1 MKDWEKNDLLPE
13 TRKNKAERGREEQ
26 QRLYDD
32 PSIDEYALAGAATA
46 ASAAEVEKSRRPVNT
61 CKG

>member
-32 PSIDEYALAGAATA
+32 PSIDEYALAGAA
-46 ASAAEVEKSRRPVNT
+46 SAAEVKKSRRPVNT